1 MGVQKQE
8 MSHIGRSKRE
18 DFLDPVQFE
27 LSLSRMA
34 GLGDVDTEEK
44 VFRIQ
49 RTRDETT
56 HGLEKDGICM
66 ELTLYLME

>member
-1 MGVQKQE
+1 M
-8 MSHIGRSKRE
+8 
-18 DFLDPVQFE
+18 DPVQFE

-56 HGLEKDGICM
+56 HGLEKDGIGM
-66 ELTLYLME
+66 ELTLHLME